1 MRLRWVLWGAA
12 ALVGI
17 GAGVSLVALRSS
29 SPATTAAASGPA
41 TTWAAG
47 ARSAPPFRLTDQNGA
62 PVSLAGFRGRPVI
75 VTFID
80 PLCRNYCPIEASRLD
95 SVVRSL
101 PAASRPA
108 IVAVSVNVEGN
119 ARRYLVQDIHKWR
132 LGPSWRW
139 GVGEPSALAS
149 VWRKYGIGVLVTR
162 KKIAGITVDEV
173 THTEAAY
180 VVDAEGFERALYLW
194 PFTAADVKSTLSQL
208 QG

>member
-1 MRLRWVLWGAA
+1 MRWVLWGAA

-17 GAGVSLVALRSS
+17 GAGVGLAVVRSS
-29 SPATTAAASGPA
+29 SPSSTVATSGPA
-41 TTWAAG
+41 TSWAAG
-47 ARSAPPFRLTDQNGA
+47 EKRAPEFGLIDQNGA
-62 PVSLAGFRGRPVI
+62 PFSLAAFHGRPVI

-108 IVAVSVNVEGN
+108 IVAVSVNVKGN

-132 LGPSWRW
+132 LGPSWHW
-139 GVGEPSALAS
+139 GVGKPTALAS

-162 KKIAGITVDEV
+162 KTIAGVTVDEV

-194 PFTAADVKSTLSQL
+194 PFTAADVKSTLAQL